1 MKSHRDEIDLSAELR
16 GLRPTPRPEFTSA
29 LDSRA
34 DAGFPSAGR
43 IQSSGSG
50 RLPQLFQALG
60 RIPSRLSS
68 VPRRRLIVP
77 ASTAAVAAIA
87 TATAV
92 VVISEDRTAT
102 TTATRI
108 GSPRAAPDTAPGTVE
123 SSGAHLAAPAQ
134 RSGSH
139 GNGRLEP
146 FSRRAAPAGDSSGV
160 QFSGHPPTVTPQ
172 RSSSGTAAGG
182 AAVSPGALR
191 AVERLAGP
199 GPYAARATHRDVER
213 SAEIVLVAAPSD
225 VRGDAAKV
233 FETVHAYH
241 GIVLRSSIR
250 DGRAGEAGAN
260 FDLLV
265 PSGRLGD
272 AMAAFSDIA
281 GVRSRHES
289 TMDVTAQTI
298 GLGERL
304 QDAQARVESLL
315 AEVSG
320 AGSEAEREA
329 AEAKLRS
336 ARRRAAALRARLASL
351 RRQTHLS
358 SVSLRIET
366 GGPTGDGN
374 GWGVGEAL
382 GDAGHIL
389 SVAAGVGLVGL
400 AILVP
405 PFLIGLLAWLAH
417 RGWVRRRRERA
428 LD

>member
-1 MKSHRDEIDLSAELR
+1 MKWHRDEIDVSAELR
-16 GLRPTPRPEFTSA
+16 ALRPTPRPEFTSA

-34 DAGFPSAGR
+34 DAGFPRADRVPSSGPGR
-43 IQSSGSG
+43 IP
-50 RLPQLFQALG
+50 RLFQALG
-60 RIPSRLSS
+60 RIPSRLSA
-68 VPRRRLIVP
+68 VPRRRLMAP
-77 ASTAAVAAIA
+77 AGTAAVAAIA
-87 TATAV
+87 AATAV
-92 VVISEDRTAT
+92 VVISEDGT

-108 GSPRAAPDTAPGTVE
+108 GSPRTALGTAPGTVE
-123 SSGAHLAAPAQ
+123 SNGAHLSAPAEKA
-134 RSGSH
+134 GSH
-139 GNGRLEP
+139 SNGNFKP
-146 FSRRAAPAGDSSGV
+146 FSRRSAPAGDSSGV

-172 RSSSGTAAGG
+172 RSASGS
-182 AAVSPGALR
+182 AAVSPGALS

-199 GPYAARATHRDVER
+199 GPYASHAARRNVER
-213 SAEIVLVAAPSD
+213 SAAIVLGASPSE

-250 DGRAGEAGAN
+250 DGRAGEAGAA
-260 FDLLV
+260 FDLLI

-289 TMDVTAQTI
+289 TLDVTAQTI

-304 QDAQARVESLL
+304 EDARARVESLL
-315 AEVSG
+315 AEVTA

-336 ARRRAAALRARLASL
+336 ARRHAAALRARLASL
-351 RRQTHLS
+351 RRRTHLS

-366 GGPTGDGN
+366 GGHTSGGDG
-374 GWGVGEAL
+374 WGIGDAL

-417 RGWVRRRRERA
+417 RSWVRRRRERA